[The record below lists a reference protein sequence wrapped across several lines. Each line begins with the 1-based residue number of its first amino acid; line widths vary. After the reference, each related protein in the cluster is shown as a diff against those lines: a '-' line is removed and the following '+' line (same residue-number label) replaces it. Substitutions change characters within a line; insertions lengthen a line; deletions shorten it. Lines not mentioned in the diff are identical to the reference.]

1 MHTNTVRHAIIH
13 SIQYTMHSKSYSGCH
28 THSNFTDLLK
38 WFRSN
43 LCKTHSS

>member
-28 THSNFTDLLK
+28 T
-38 WFRSN
+38 
-43 LCKTHSS
+43 